1 MSVDFEAV
9 RAGLEQAIPFNKYL
23 GLEVVAVADGSGSLR
38 LPDDPNLLN
47 HVGSQHAGALFSV
60 AEAASGAAFI
70 GAFLERMGEITP
82 LAKSASID
90 YRNTLARLAP
100 LVEQAEAVV
109 SGHGA
114 PQTSVAALRQ
124 IDADLAYLDALERGA
139 ERPSL
144 PEGRDSKRQHEI
156 HAENLAQTA

>member
-1 MSVDFEAV
+1 MAIDFDAV

-23 GLEVVAVADGSGSLR
+23 GLEVTAVADGSGSVR

-60 AEAASGAAFI
+60 AEAASGAAFV

-90 YRNTLARLAP
+90 YRKIAKGPIVATGTLS
-100 LVEQAEAVV
+100 EEK
-109 SGHGA
+109 
-114 PQTSVAALRQ
+114 AALLERL
-124 IDADLAYLDALERGA
+124 DADGRVEFTIGV
-139 ERPSL
+139 SL
-144 PEGRDSKRQHEI
+144 RDGDDVEVATTTVAWHVRK
-156 HAENLAQTA
+156 NG

>member
-23 GLEVVAVADGSGSLR
+23 GLEVTAVSDGSGSVR
-38 LPDDPNLLN
+38 LPEDPNLLN

-60 AEAASGAAFI
+60 AEAASGAAFV

-90 YRNTLARLAP
+90 YRKIAKGPIVATGTLA
-100 LVEQAEAVV
+100 EEK
-109 SGHGA
+109 
-114 PQTSVAALRQ
+114 AALLERL
-124 IDADLAYLDALERGA
+124 DADGRVEFTIDVSLRDAEDLEVATTTVDWHVRRKDG
-139 ERPSL
+139 
-144 PEGRDSKRQHEI
+144 
-156 HAENLAQTA
+156 